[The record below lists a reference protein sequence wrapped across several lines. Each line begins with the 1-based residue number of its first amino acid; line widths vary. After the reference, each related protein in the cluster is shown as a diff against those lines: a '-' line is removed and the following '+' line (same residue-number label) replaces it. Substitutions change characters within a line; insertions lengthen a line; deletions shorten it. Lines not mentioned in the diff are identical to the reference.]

1 MLILAELK
9 KLIKN
14 RSFLLYLLLL
24 AAINLFLIWFF
35 NEPSVHN
42 SPQQAYRQMSEDLAG
57 LSMEE
62 KGEFI
67 NQRFEY
73 VEAMYLLNELYSYG
87 NIYGTDNEYYIGMQ
101 ELNADVI
108 ENYGSEYAKGVKLS
122 YTDSLGDEFAFINE
136 IHEEYRQVAGYD
148 EFLSEIEE
156 AGNNLSSISIFA
168 DEDSYDNKNIVSTQL
183 AYEGMRGTDIDYHP
197 QKALM
202 TATDFVAT
210 DIVLIFAMVLISFAL
225 IQKEKET
232 GLLRLI
238 RCTAG
243 GKEKTAVAKVAALA
257 VTLLCVVFL
266 FYGINLIFCSA
277 SYGLGDLTRS
287 VQSVPDLMRSTLN
300 LTVGGYILVFMITK
314 WMAALIIGLWILLS
328 MLIANRLLT
337 GMLLSLTLPVGF
349 YLVRGAISATSTL
362 NVLRYA
368 NPISYLQTDEIL
380 GNYRNLYW
388 FGGVVSMVTVEFLSA
403 VILSIIILLVFF
415 ILFRYGQ
422 FAVMGRNM
430 LYLPRIKKFKLT
442 SVFKTEWRKV
452 LLIGGGLP
460 VIIIALL
467 YQGYG
472 LYNYNV
478 YKDNSDNIYRGY
490 MEKLGGAL
498 TEEKGE
504 FLASEEER
512 FEGVAELEKQLR
524 YGMISEYQFNLAL
537 SYNYYEYEEYKVFND
552 VLARVAYVSQNPG
565 AQLLYDSGY
574 RMLFELDETEFGKD
588 FESSIIAILMTVVI
602 LGGYFSIER
611 ISGVRRILYSTPL
624 GREKTVITKLINS
637 AVICVIIAVITT
649 LPPILEMAKEYGIDS
664 IFASAKSIPE
674 YASLPFFISILT
686 VIILEFILR
695 LIAIAFVAAVTLTI
709 SQYNDSYITV
719 VMSSFTIFLMP
730 MILIFIGLPLVSF
743 ITIYPQFSY
752 SANLSQGMLLA
763 TAPIFFAAVMAYAT
777 YVLCE
782 RMIDKYCWNFTDL

>member
-24 AAINLFLIWFF
+24 AVVNLFLIWFF
-35 NEPSVHN
+35 NEPSTHN
-42 SPQQAYRQMSEDLAG
+42 SPQQAYREMSEDLAG

-73 VEAMYLLNELYSYG
+73 TEAMYLLNELYSYG
-87 NIYGTDNEYYIGMQ
+87 NINGTDDEYYKGMQ
-101 ELNADVI
+101 ELNADAI
-108 ENYGSEYAKGVKLS
+108 ENYAGEYAKGVELS
-122 YTDSLGDEFAFINE
+122 YTDSLGEEFAFINE
-136 IHEEYRQVAGYD
+136 IHAEYRQVAGYD
-148 EFLSEIEE
+148 EFLTEIEE

-183 AYEGMRGTDIDYHP
+183 AYEGMRGTEIDYHP

-210 DIVLIFAMVLISFAL
+210 DIVLVFAMILISFAL

-243 GKEKTAVAKVAALA
+243 GKAKTALAKVVALA
-257 VTLLCVVFL
+257 VTLLGVVFI
-266 FYGINLIFCSA
+266 FYGINLIFCGV

-300 LTVGGYILVFMITK
+300 LSVGGYIIVFMITK

-328 MLIANRLLT
+328 MLIANRLIT
-337 GMLLSLTLPVGF
+337 GMLLSLTLPIGF

-380 GNYRNLYW
+380 GSYRNLYW

-403 VILSIIILLVFF
+403 VILSVIILFVFF

-430 LYLPRIKKFKLT
+430 LYLPRLKKFKLT

-452 LLIGGGLP
+452 LLLGGGLP
-460 VIIIALL
+460 VIIIALI

-472 LYNYNV
+472 LYSYNV
-478 YKDNSDNIYRGY
+478 YQDGSDYIYRDY
-490 MEKLGGAL
+490 MEKLGGTL

-504 FLASEEER
+504 FLASEEKR
-512 FEGVAELEKQLR
+512 FEEIAELEKQLR
-524 YGMISEYQFNLAL
+524 YGMISEYQFNLML

-552 VLARVAYVSQNPG
+552 VLARVSYVSQNPG

-574 RMLFELDETEFGKD
+574 RMLFELDETGFSKG

-624 GREKTVITKLINS
+624 GREQTVITKLINS
-637 AVICVIIAVITT
+637 AVICIIIAIITT
-649 LPPILEMAKEYGIDS
+649 LPPILEMLKMYGIDGLLS
-664 IFASAKSIPE
+664 SAKSIPE
-674 YASLPFFISILT
+674 YSSLPFFISILA
-686 VIILEFILR
+686 VIIFEFILS

-730 MILIFIGLPLVSF
+730 MILTFIGLPLVSF
-743 ITIYPQFSY
+743 ITVYPQFNY
-752 SANLSQGMLLA
+752 AKLLSQGLLWA
-763 TAPIFFAAVMAYAT
+763 AAPIFFAAVMCYVT
-777 YVLCE
+777 YILCG